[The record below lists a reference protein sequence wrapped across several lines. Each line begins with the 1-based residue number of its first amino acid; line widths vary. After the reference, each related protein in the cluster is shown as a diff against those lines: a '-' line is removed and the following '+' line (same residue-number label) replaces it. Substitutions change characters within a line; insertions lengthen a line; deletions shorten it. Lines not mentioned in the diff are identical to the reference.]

1 MYSSVA
7 TAPAAPLTFGSSRLV
22 SSFHELIM
30 DNESLNEGNAV
41 KQEEDVANSIYA
53 EVDAGEDTGEDEDLT
68 EDYGHKAAEK
78 YDARREE
85 EEALSNAIIVALA
98 KKRRIQHKY
107 VRLVGDSNG
116 ERYYFPGVGTAPD
129 FLVPAYHVNGD
140 EYMAEELIGK
150 YLIALERC
158 QDGFQIKR
166 QECPTS
172 VRGSPLLSTG
182 KVCGFRDQQGKQRRC
197 GSLGAMADESG
208 AVQVHFGDVPL
219 SEEVEEM
226 EPPDVSDICTPP
238 SDNYQSLLRN
248 YLRRIS

>member
-1 MYSSVA
+1 
-7 TAPAAPLTFGSSRLV
+7 
-22 SSFHELIM
+22 M

-107 VRLVGDSNG
+107 VHLVGAING
-116 ERYYFPGVGTAPD
+116 ERYHFPGVGTAPA
-129 FLVPAYHVNGD
+129 FLVPEQRFSAQ
-140 EYMAEELIGK
+140 ELIGK
-150 YLIALERC
+150 YLIALKPC
-158 QDGFQIKR
+158 QDGFQIIR

-172 VRGSPLLSTG
+172 VTRQPLLSP
-182 KVCGFRDQQGKQRRC
+182 KPVSGFLDQQGKHRRG
-197 GSLGAMADESG
+197 GSLAAMADESG
-208 AVQVHFGDVPL
+208 TVRVLFGDDPVK
-219 SEEVEEM
+219 EEVEEM
-226 EPPDVSDICTPP
+226 EPTDVSGICTPP
-238 SDNYQSLLRN
+238 SDQGDRGTLPWKTE
-248 YLRRIS
+248 